1 MPSAPTPATMVFSDQ
16 PAASDVAGERRA
28 RKHRLAAALRV
39 FARLGFDI
47 GVAGHI
53 TARDPGDPDLFWVNP
68 FGVAFGHIR
77 PGDLLLVDHHGR
89 VIEGQGVLNTAAFRI
104 HAHIHTAR
112 PDVIAAAHA
121 HSLYSSAWSAMNRP
135 LLPLTN
141 EGCFFFENHVV
152 HAEHTGITVEDEKAR
167 AIAADLGPHRAA
179 FLLNHGALTVGA
191 TVDEAA
197 WWFIALE
204 HACHV
209 QLLAE
214 AAGTPQP
221 VHPADARLVRDTMGT
236 AHAGWFSFQ
245 PLYQQ
250 VARDSPDLFE

>member
-1 MPSAPTPATMVFSDQ
+1 MTVPAPTTMVF
-16 PAASDVAGERRA
+16 AAQSATTDVASERA
-28 RKHRLAAALRV
+28 LRKHRLAAALRV

-53 TARDPGDPDLFWVNP
+53 TVRDPGDPDLFWVNP
-68 FGVAFGHIR
+68 FGVAFAHIR
-77 PGDLLLVDHHGR
+77 PADLLLVDHHGQ
-89 VIEGQGVLNTAAFRI
+89 VVDGDGVLNTAAFRI
-104 HAHIHTAR
+104 HAHVHAAR

-121 HSLYSSAWSAMNRP
+121 HSVHSSTWSAMKRP

-152 HAEHTGITVEDEKAR
+152 HTDHTGITVEDDKAK

-179 FLLNHGALTVGA
+179 FLANHGALTVGA

-214 AAGTPQP
+214 ATGNPHP
-221 VHPADARLVRDTMGT
+221 VDPADARLVRDTMGT

-250 VARDSPDLFE
+250 IARENPDLFE

>member
-1 MPSAPTPATMVFSDQ
+1 MTQPAPTTMVFAER
-16 PAASDVAGERRA
+16 PATADVAGERA
-28 RKHRLAAALRV
+28 QRKHRLAAALRV
-39 FARLGFDI
+39 FARLGFDV

-53 TARDPGDPDLFWVNP
+53 TVRDPGDPELFWVNP
-68 FGVAFGHIR
+68 FGVAFAHLR
-77 PGDLLLVDHHGR
+77 PADLLLVNHQGQVVHGD
-89 VIEGQGVLNTAAFRI
+89 GVLNTAAFRI
-104 HAHIHTAR
+104 HAGVHAAR

-121 HSLYSSAWSAMNRP
+121 HSVYSSTWSAMKRP

-152 HAEHTGITVEDEKAR
+152 HTDHTGITVEDDKAK

-179 FLLNHGALTVGA
+179 FLANHGALTVGA

-214 AAGTPQP
+214 AAGTPHP
-221 VHPADARLVRDTMGT
+221 VDPADARLVRDTMGT

-245 PLYQQ
+245 PLYRQIAQ
-250 VARDSPDLFE
+250 ENPDLFE

>member
-1 MPSAPTPATMVFSDQ
+1 MTQHAPTTMIFSG
-16 PAASDVAGERRA
+16 PAAADDVATERTL
-28 RKHRLAAALRV
+28 RKQRLAAALRV
-39 FARLGFDI
+39 FARLGYDI

-68 FGVAFGHIR
+68 FGVAFAHIR
-77 PGDLLLVDHHGR
+77 PADLLLVSHEGR
-89 VIEGQGVLNTAAFRI
+89 VVLGDGVLNTAAFRI
-104 HAHIHTAR
+104 HAHVHAAR
-112 PDVIAAAHA
+112 PDVTAAAHA
-121 HSLYSSAWSAMNRP
+121 HSVHSSAWSAMKRP

-152 HAEHTGITVEDEKAR
+152 HTEHTGITVEDDKAR
-167 AIAADLGPHRAA
+167 AIAAGLGPHRAA
-179 FLLNHGALTVGA
+179 FLANHGALTVGA

-204 HACHV
+204 HACRV

-214 AAGTPQP
+214 AAGVPHP
-221 VHPADARLVRDTMGT
+221 VEPADARLVRDTMGT

-250 VARDSPDLFE
+250 VARENPGLLE

>member
-1 MPSAPTPATMVFSDQ
+1 MTQPAPTTMVF
-16 PAASDVAGERRA
+16 AAQSATADVASERA
-28 RKHRLAAALRV
+28 LRKHRLAAALRV

-53 TARDPGDPDLFWVNP
+53 TVRDPGDPDLFWVNP
-68 FGVAFGHIR
+68 FGVAFAHIR
-77 PGDLLLVDHHGR
+77 PADLLLVDHHGQ
-89 VIEGQGVLNTAAFRI
+89 VAEGDGVLNTAAFRI
-104 HAHIHTAR
+104 HAHVHAAR
-112 PDVIAAAHA
+112 PDVVAAAHA
-121 HSLYSSAWSAMNRP
+121 HSVHSSAWSAMKRP

-141 EGCFFFENHVV
+141 EGCFFFEDHVV
-152 HAEHTGITVEDEKAR
+152 HTDYTGITVEDDKAK

-179 FLLNHGALTVGA
+179 FLANHGALTVGA

-214 AAGTPQP
+214 AAGTPHP
-221 VHPADARLVRDTMGT
+221 VDPADARLVRDTMGT

-250 VARDSPDLFE
+250 IARENPDLFE